1 MHTVQLEI
9 PLSIGLDGIDANP
22 INPVS
27 RAFSALLANGKP
39 HKAHT
44 FCFLNVVDK
53 SILPIP
59 PRWLGVFVHTEGD
72 RVLFFPG
79 LNDPIDWIGITKH
92 RLAPSRGLFYLDHFS
107 AEPSREMWHLTAR
120 SSKNHI
126 SGGHLRKASQDSY
139 FWISLSMQSYRSFL
153 PTHKRTLVIYDTP
166 QSDTARRLK
175 LLRQLEQPHYQVNI
189 GNQDGSTS
197 RPYFLHMCFILSQ
210 SSAPNYIG
218 SEFILP
224 IGSPYLNQP
233 LPDSIADFK
242 FWRNRVCLSLSW
254 DIQIITMLLPGTISQ
269 PFTFTGF
276 D

>member
-9 PLSIGLDGIDANP
+9 PLSIGIDGVDANP
-22 INPVS
+22 INPIS

-44 FCFLNVVDK
+44 FCFLNVVDN
-53 SILPIP
+53 SNSAIP

-72 RVLFFPG
+72 RVSFFPG
-79 LNDPIDWIGITKH
+79 LRNPIDWIEMTRQGST
-92 RLAPSRGLFYLDHFS
+92 PSKMSFYLDHFS
-107 AEPSREMWHLTAR
+107 AEPSRQMWHLTTS
-120 SSKNHI
+120 SSKEHNP
-126 SGGHLRKASQDSY
+126 GGHLREASQDSY
-139 FWISLSMQSYRSFL
+139 FWISLSLQSYQSFL
-153 PTHKRTLVIYDTP
+153 PTYKRTLVIYNTP
-166 QSDTARRLK
+166 QSDTARRLR

-189 GNQDGSTS
+189 ENQVSNTS
-197 RPYFLHMCFILSQ
+197 HPYFLHMCFILSLP
-210 SSAPNYIG
+210 SAPNYSG

-224 IGSPYLNQP
+224 VGSPYLNPP
-233 LPDSIADFK
+233 LPDPIPYLK
-242 FWRNRVCLSLSW
+242 FWRNRVCLSPSW